1 MVYDYDNAM
10 KKSIL
15 DYVLLDNNEKKRL
28 GISYVHK
35 VTPFWGTE
43 PIKSICADHP
53 WREMVS
59 TNKQTIL

>member
-1 MVYDYDNAM
+1 MVYDYDFAM

-35 VTPFWGTE
+35 ETPFWGT
-43 PIKSICADHP
+43 
-53 WREMVS
+53 
-59 TNKQTIL
+59 